1 MRELI
6 SHKSVR
12 ELSSLPTVLP
22 VNLFNVA
29 AELSQQPVAK
39 KKATLID
46 VFPPGDDSEVKLIAS
61 EIKRVIDFAGAASN
75 QAAVINKLV
84 QALTYYGLTY
94 SDML

>member
-1 MRELI
+1 M
-6 SHKSVR
+6 
-12 ELSSLPTVLP
+12 
-22 VNLFNVA
+22 
-29 AELSQQPVAK
+29 AK

>member
-46 VFPPGDDSEVKLIAS
+46 VFPLGDDSEVKLIAS

-84 QALTYYGLTY
+84 QALSYYGLTY
-94 SDML
+94 SGLL

>member
-1 MRELI
+1 LI

-39 KKATLID
+39 KKATLIGD

-84 QALTYYGLTY
+84 QALSYYGLTY
-94 SDML
+94 SGLL